1 MLAHA
6 WSPVYGRG
14 STESGGR
21 LYATSGPDE
30 TSERVVGHPILVVEH
45 VRLRYQNGALGVSD
59 VSYDVRPGQVV
70 ALLGPNGAGKTSSAR
85 CAGGFMRSERAR
97 IVAGSVVLYG
107 ADVTNAEPHR
117 QARRGLVLVPER
129 NKCFVRLSVE
139 DNLFAVGRPPRGAR
153 RHELIDMIHTLFP
166 VLAARRHQQA
176 GKLSGGERQMLA
188 LGRSLMSR
196 PRLLMMDEPSLGLS
210 PLMRDRIQESITQ
223 VHQAWNLSVILV
235 EQDTALALE
244 VGQRVY
250 VLDSGRVVRE
260 GPPAVIAQDPMIREV
275 YLGIT

>member
-1 MLAHA
+1 LL
-6 WSPVYGRG
+6 
-14 STESGGR
+14 E
-21 LYATSGPDE
+21 
-30 TSERVVGHPILVVEH
+30 
-45 VRLRYQNGALGVSD
+45 VRDLSVHYQGALALQGVSLTVGD
-59 VSYDVRPGQVV
+59 GESI
-70 ALLGPNGAGKTSSAR
+70 AIIGPNGAGKTSLL
-85 CAGGFMRSERAR
+85 RAISGLVPYNGEVR
-97 IVAGSVVLYG
+97 FEGVSL
-107 ADVTNAEPHR
+107 
-117 QARRGLVLVPER
+117 RGLPPNRILRAGVVHCPEAGQVFGEMTVEENLELGAFTIR
-129 NKCFVRLSVE
+129 NASRVRESFERVY
-139 DNLFAVGRPPRGAR
+139 A
-153 RHELIDMIHTLFP
+153 LFP
-166 VLAARRHQQA
+166 RLLDRRRQMA
-176 GKLSGGERQMLA
+176 GTLSGGERQMLA

-260 GPPAVIAQDPMIREV
+260 APPAVIAQDPMIREV